1 MDERLTT
8 LSFASPLGWICMAAS
23 AGGLCLLHFCGTE
36 QPSEEHVR
44 EILAREYPGCS
55 SEPTEGSP
63 LLLQAKEA
71 VLAYLSTGTP
81 LPHVPL
87 DMSKGTAFR
96 RNVWEALCRIPHGET
111 RSYLEIARSLG
122 KPGAP
127 RAVGQACGS
136 NPIALFVPCHRVLTS
151 GGRLGGYSGG
161 LDIKRALL
169 ELEGQGPQ
177 KQ

>member
-23 AGGLCLLHFCGTE
+23 SRGLCLLHFCGTE

-44 EILAREYPGCS
+44 EILAREYPGCI
-55 SEPTEGSP
+55 SEPTEDSP

-71 VLAYLSTGTP
+71 VLAYLSKGSP
-81 LPHVPL
+81 LPRIPL
-87 DMSKGTAFR
+87 DMSKGTLFR
-96 RNVWEALCRIPHGET
+96 RDVWEALCRIPHGET

-122 KPGAP
+122 KPRAP

-136 NPIALFVPCHRVLTS
+136 NPIALFVPCHRVLAA
-151 GGRLGGYSGG
+151 GGRLGGYAGG
-161 LDIKRALL
+161 LDIKRTLL
-169 ELEGQGPQ
+169 ELEGHGA
-177 KQ
+177 